1 MEGRTLEQGGCA
13 VLELSGRIDATNA
26 KAAEELLLGELQAAT
41 GPFVVDMAGVDYV
54 SSAGLRVILVGAKAA
69 QAAGRPFRLCGL
81 RPPVREVFDVSGF
94 SRIIPIFAGRDEAVA
109 A

>member
-1 MEGRTLEQGGCA
+1 MEGRTLGLDGCA

-26 KAAEELLLGELQAAT
+26 KAAEEMLLGGMKDT
-41 GPFVVDMAGVDYV
+41 SGPFVVDMAAVEYV

-69 QAAGRPFRLCGL
+69 QAAGRPFRLCAL
-81 RPPVREVFDVSGF
+81 RAPVREVFDVSGF
-94 SRIIPIFAGRDEAVA
+94 SRIIPIFAARDEAVA